1 MLKRVLL
8 SLLIISVLSIGLLAC
23 AKPAPAPAPAPAPT
37 VTITTPAPAPA
48 PAPTVTVTAQPPAP
62 TPTLPSVTWN
72 ITMAGQSLTDHQS
85 QPFIKFTEAVSSRT
99 GGKFKIN
106 ATVEGELGIK
116 RDGFA
121 RALDTGV
128 LEGAFIASGFG
139 ETTWPHQGVMNL
151 PYLFSNTT
159 EAAKGQA
166 AIRPISEREY
176 AKTGMFILADYVWV
190 AQVMFLNKQIAD
202 PNKLEGLKVRGW
214 TAIMLDWIKLAGGVP
229 NNIPSGEVY
238 VAIQRGLLDGGI
250 TGMASGLSG
259 SWYEVAPYMYPIN
272 FSYVITDFV
281 FSQKAFNA
289 LPKEY
294 QDILKQEGANFTKL
308 FADTLKTEDTT
319 ALQQWADKKGKV
331 IPVTDVQYTA
341 LKNNAKGLW
350 DSWLAKAGP
359 TAKEALDAAK
369 KALGIT

>member
-1 MLKRVLL
+1 
-8 SLLIISVLSIGLLAC
+8 
-23 AKPAPAPAPAPAPT
+23 
-37 VTITTPAPAPA
+37 
-48 PAPTVTVTAQPPAP
+48 
-62 TPTLPSVTWN
+62 
-72 ITMAGQSLTDHQS
+72 MA
-85 QPFIKFTEAVSSRT
+85 EAVGSRT

-106 ATVEGELGIK
+106 TTVEGELGIN

-121 RALDTGV
+121 RALNSGV

-139 ETTWPHQGVMNL
+139 ETTWPHQGVLNL

-190 AQVMFLNKQIAD
+190 PQVMFLNKQIAD

-250 TGMASGLSG
+250 TGMASALSG
-259 SWYEVAPYMYPIN
+259 SWFEVAPNMYPIN
-272 FSYVITDFV
+272 FSYVLTDFV
-281 FSQKAFNA
+281 VSQKAFNA

-294 QDILKQEGANFTKL
+294 QDILVDEGKNFTKT
-308 FADTLKTEDTT
+308 FADSLKTEDAAAAQTWT
-319 ALQQWADKKGKV
+319 DKKGKI
-331 IPVTDVQYTA
+331 IPVTDAQYAA
-341 LKNNAKGLW
+341 LKTNAKGLW
-350 DSWLAKAGP
+350 DGWLTKASP
-359 TAKEALDAAK
+359 TAKEALDAVK
-369 KALGIT
+369 KALGLP